1 MTGNTTA
8 AATIV
13 LEYVCPALGMVFANL
28 MFLAPLRDLH
38 HAVQSG
44 LGLGT
49 LNPTPFAFMLGNCF
63 GWSVYGILLNNWFI
77 FWANYPGFLIACW
90 LNLGAIKLVYA
101 AHHQDVARTSLVRYL
116 SSSNNNHNHTH
127 TIPRNSSTDNATDNI
142 NTNTNTNSNDT
153 TSTTDETK
161 EEDGENNSDT
171 MGNNTLSASSS
182 SSSIVA
188 SASASEVAAVV
199 VVDNNTN
206 GDTHDYPC
214 RQQQQQQDE
223 DEDDDEQGAVEDWA
237 TIIWD
242 VTSQTTPA
250 RIPHEQL
257 VMGMIVVWTVV
268 VSSLG
273 FYGHYAGTSGTST
286 TTSTIPQQVV
296 GYVVN
301 VNLVF
306 FYGAPLSA
314 IAHVVRTKQSDT
326 LHVPTMLT
334 NTCNSIFWTVY
345 AVAPQINDPF
355 IYVPNGL
362 GVILGVIQG
371 LVWCVYRQ

>member
-1 MTGNTTA
+1 M
-8 AATIV
+8 
-13 LEYVCPALGMVFANL
+13 CPALGLVFANL

-63 GWSVYGILLNNWFI
+63 GWSVYGILLNNWFL

-116 SSSNNNHNHTH
+116 SSSNNTNLIT
-127 TIPRNSSTDNATDNI
+127 RNSMTNNTTDTTNTNININI

-161 EEDGENNSDT
+161 EKEEENNSDT
-171 MGNNTLSASSS
+171 MRNNTTLSASSS
-182 SSSIVA
+182 SSSSLVA
-188 SASASEVAAVV
+188 SAVASEVAAVV
-199 VVDNNTN
+199 VVVDNDTN
-206 GDTHDYPC
+206 GDTHNYSC
-214 RQQQQQQDE
+214 RQQQQQQQDE
-223 DEDDDEQGAVEDWA
+223 DEDDEEQGVVEDWA

-268 VSSLG
+268 VSSIG
-273 FYGHYAGTSGTST
+273 FYGHYARTSGTST
-286 TTSTIPQQVV
+286 TTAESTSSTIPQQVV

-326 LHVPTMLT
+326 VHVPTMLT

-362 GVILGVIQG
+362 GVVLGLIQG
-371 LVWCVYRQ
+371 LVWVVYRQ

>member
-1 MTGNTTA
+1 MTDNTTD
-8 AATIV
+8 T
-13 LEYVCPALGMVFANL
+13 
-28 MFLAPLRDLH
+28 
-38 HAVQSG
+38 
-44 LGLGT
+44 T
-49 LNPTPFAFMLGNCF
+49 
-63 GWSVYGILLNNWFI
+63 
-77 FWANYPGFLIACW
+77 
-90 LNLGAIKLVYA
+90 
-101 AHHQDVARTSLVRYL
+101 
-116 SSSNNNHNHTH
+116 
-127 TIPRNSSTDNATDNI
+127 
-142 NTNTNTNSNDT
+142 NTNTNTTSNATATTTTTNGRKKDT
-153 TSTTDETK
+153 TNGDSAMQDHTKIMDETK

-171 MGNNTLSASSS
+171 MRNNTLSASLS
-182 SSSIVA
+182 SSSIVS
-188 SASASEVAAVV
+188 SAASEVAAAVI
-199 VVDNNTN
+199 VDNDTN
-206 GDTHDYPC
+206 RDTHHYP
-214 RQQQQQQDE
+214 RRQQQQQDE
-223 DEDDDEQGAVEDWA
+223 DEDEDDEEQGAVEDWA

-268 VSSLG
+268 VSSIG
-273 FYGHYAGTSGTST
+273 FYGHYARTSGTST
-286 TTSTIPQQVV
+286 TTAESTSSTIPQQVV

-326 LHVPTMLT
+326 VHVPTMLT

-362 GVILGVIQG
+362 GVVLGAIQG
-371 LVWCVYRQ
+371 LVWFVYRQ